1 MRSTTRR
8 RTLGAFEKLRLR
20 LDYITTSDGV
30 RALAQRHGTN
40 PATVSRCTSGSGF
53 DRKRPAARQIG
64 QLAVCWNKD
73 AGPKAK
79 ASIEDILRL
88 VVGLTLHTPAGRVI
102 CESLQDRSVDA
113 SPTSAESTSAEPL
126 PVAGMGRNRPET
138 GLLLPMTP

>member
-1 MRSTTRR
+1 MTSTRR

-20 LDYITTSDGV
+20 IDYLTTSDGV

-53 DRKRPAARQIG
+53 DRKRPAARQTG

-79 ASIEDILRL
+79 ASHQDIVLL

-102 CESLQDRSVDA
+102 CDSLQDCSVDT
-113 SPTSAESTSAEPL
+113 SPTSAESMSTEPL

-138 GLLLPMTP
+138 GLLSPMTP